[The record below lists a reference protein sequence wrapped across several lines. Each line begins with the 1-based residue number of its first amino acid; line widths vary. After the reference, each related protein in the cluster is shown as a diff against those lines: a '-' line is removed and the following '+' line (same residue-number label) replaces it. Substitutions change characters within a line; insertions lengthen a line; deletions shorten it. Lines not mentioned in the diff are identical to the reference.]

1 MKTLTAFSLFVAFCV
16 PGTTLG
22 EEISNTGDQLE
33 RVLRDRPQMRGIF
46 PDDDVVVRW
55 VERRFET
62 GRSGH
67 GVVWDDKEPTNGL
80 AEHESSFAGK
90 PALVRVT
97 KREDVSGRDKWY
109 MLVFELFN
117 EFHPLENEA
126 FDQLAASGTVDRVQ
140 FASAVLNH
148 EYQRMLVANRFFKR
162 YPILGA
168 TPENAPLYTQYMGIF
183 DETRVADAEDQS
195 KTIPKPSSE
204 FAGHYEH
211 YGQWYDTVKRYG
223 PRKAEP
229 SRAPEHSFTGLLKAM
244 LSARAR

>member
-1 MKTLTAFSLFVAFCV
+1 MKTLAAFSLSVALCI
-16 PGTTLG
+16 PGVTLG
-22 EEISNTGDQLE
+22 KDNPNKEGQLE
-33 RVLRDRPQMRGIF
+33 KVLNDRPQMCGIF
-46 PDDDVVVRW
+46 LDDDVVVRW
-55 VERRFET
+55 VVRRFET

-67 GVVWDDKEPTNGL
+67 GVVWDDKEPTNGF
-80 AEHESSFAGK
+80 AEHVSSLAGK
-90 PALVRVT
+90 PARVRVT
-97 KREDVSGRDKWY
+97 KREGVSGRDKWY

-148 EYQRMLVANRFFKR
+148 QYQRMLVANSYFKR

-168 TPENAPLYTQYMGIF
+168 TPENAPLYTQYMGMF
-183 DETRVADAEDQS
+183 DETRVSDAEDQS
-195 KTIPKPSSE
+195 KTIPQPNPD

-211 YGQWYDTVKRYG
+211 YGQWYDAVKWHG
-223 PRKAEP
+223 LRKAEP
-229 SRAPEHSFTGLLKAM
+229 SRAPEHSLTGFLKAM